1 MLVYER
7 REKRPVKVLVE
18 KDSEGAIHDA
28 DKDEH
33 YKLLPFK
40 EASKATG

>member
-7 REKRPVKVLVE
+7 REKKPVKVLTKKE
-18 KDSEGAIHDA
+18 EEGAIY
-28 DKDEH
+28 DEEKEEA

-40 EASKATG
+40 QASK